1 MMGKKSQESATVKM
15 TTKNQITIPKM
26 IREALQLKQQ
36 DHLKFKICESGE
48 VTVERVEIDDFWT
61 VVTRQEK
68 DYGNLSTPELNW
80 HTDVGTEN
88 FD

>member
-1 MMGKKSQESATVKM
+1 MGKKSQKSATVKM

-26 IREALQLKQQ
+26 IREALQLKQRDQ
-36 DHLKFKICESGE
+36 LKFKICESGK
-48 VTVERVEIDDFWT
+48 VIVERVETDDFWT

-68 DYGNLSTPELNW
+68 DYGNLSTPEVNW
-80 HTDVGTEN
+80 HTDAGTEN